1 MRLQIAYKLEL
12 KPTKQQMQKIS
23 KSIGVCRWLYNA
35 YIAKNQSLYLDFKEG
50 RIDKKQCNMSANNFD
65 KYINNEIKVLDEY
78 KWINECGSK
87 ARKKAICNAETAYQ
101 RFFNGK
107 SKFPKFKKKNK
118 QNVKLYFPKN
128 NDTDWKIER
137 HRINIPTLKWLRIKE
152 FGYIPVNSKVISG
165 TVSKQSDKY
174 YVSVICEVEKTKN
187 LKPKS
192 EPIGIDLGVKD
203 FAVMSNKIIKKNI
216 NKTITVKKLEK
227 RLKREQTR
235 LSRKYECL
243 KKQNKKGGA
252 TRQNIRKQVVKVQS
266 LYRRLNNIRTDYINK
281 YVSEIIERKPSYI
294 TIEDLN
300 IKGIMKN
307 RNLSKAVS
315 Q

>member
-87 ARKKAICNAETAYQ
+87 ARKKAICNAETAYK

-118 QNVKLYFPKN
+118 QNLY
-128 NDTDWKIER
+128 
-137 HRINIPTLKWLRIKE
+137 LL
-152 FGYIPVNSKVISG
+152 
-165 TVSKQSDKY
+165 
-174 YVSVICEVEKTKN
+174 
-187 LKPKS
+187 
-192 EPIGIDLGVKD
+192 
-203 FAVMSNKIIKKNI
+203 
-216 NKTITVKKLEK
+216 
-227 RLKREQTR
+227 
-235 LSRKYECL
+235 
-243 KKQNKKGGA
+243 
-252 TRQNIRKQVVKVQS
+252 
-266 LYRRLNNIRTDYINK
+266 
-281 YVSEIIERKPSYI
+281 
-294 TIEDLN
+294 
-300 IKGIMKN
+300 
-307 RNLSKAVS
+307 
-315 Q
+315 